1 MGYRYFRKGHKF
13 NKTYTGGIEP
23 VRFHLVVLKRSGMRK
38 PIVDIEQLTAAVID
52 HYGKITHME
61 PVQDGM
67 ESFAF
72 RVVISGKKYVLRVN
86 HQAEGFE
93 KDDFANRHFAGPG
106 LPVPE
111 IEAIGLLDNGIAW
124 CLSALAPGVTLQDL
138 PEAYLPAVVAPVA
151 AVMQAMAAAPL
162 ESVTGFGPFNSRG
175 EGRYPSWKAY
185 LESICREGN
194 YDWHTAGKRVP
205 LKRIKPL
212 QERLL
217 QYLPGIPEVRQLVHG
232 DFGSNNVLTDGHRI
246 TGVIDWS
253 EAMAGDSL
261 YDMAN
266 IFFWRTWLPCM
277 EYQARYFETQ
287 SIDQARLNGYQLRI
301 GLEEVYQTA
310 IAGDMDDMD
319 WALVRCEHLAGISH

>member
-1 MGYRYFRKGHKF
+1 MH
-13 NKTYTGGIEP
+13 
-23 VRFHLVVLKRSGMRK
+23 K

-61 PVQDGM
+61 PVPDGM

-93 KDDFANRHFAGPG
+93 KDDFANRHFAAPG

-111 IEAIGLLDNGIAW
+111 IEAIGLLENGVAW
-124 CLSALAPGVTLQDL
+124 CLSAQAPGVTLQDL
-138 PEAYLPAVVAPVA
+138 PEAYLTAVTAPVA

-162 ESVTGFGPFNSRG
+162 QGITGFGPFNSRG
-175 EGRYPSWKAY
+175 ETRHTSWKTY
-185 LESICREGN
+185 LESICREEH
-194 YDWHTAGKRVP
+194 YDWHAAGKRVP
-205 LKRIKPL
+205 LKRIRPL
-212 QERLL
+212 QEQLL
-217 QYLPGIPEVRQLVHG
+217 QQLQDIPETRQLVHG
-232 DFGSNNVLTDGHRI
+232 DFGSNNVLTDGHKI

-253 EAMAGDSL
+253 EAMIGDSL

-266 IFFWRTWLPCM
+266 IFFWRTWLDCM

-287 SIDQARLNGYQLRI
+287 PVDKARLDCYQLHI
-301 GLEEVYQTA
+301 GLTEVYQTA

-319 WALVRCEHLAGISH
+319 WALVRCEHLAGISR